1 NMGFRFNGRSSR
13 DYDLLTL
20 CDMILANSQAGL
32 IDINLKQQ
40 QRVIEPSSY
49 VDAMNDYCIHT
60 FEGRPREGQTL
71 DEVRDLLLE
80 QIELLKKGEFEDW
93 LVEATINDLKKS
105 QIRASQRN
113 WSRSNDLV
121 MAFTNDIPWNDY
133 IARIDRLREYTKED
147 IVKFANEHYGN
158 NYAIVYKR
166 TGKDPNAQQVT
177 KPAITKVTLNKENK
191 SPFHEAISSKKV
203 EKLQPVFIDYDKDI
217 KKLKM
222 SKGVEVLYTQN
233 KENDLYTLFYLSDVG
248 SNNDPKIK
256 VAIEYLQYLGT
267 DEMTAEDFKK
277 EFYRLGANF
286 GVNAS
291 QDQTYIYLE
300 GLKETMDEIGRASCR
315 ESKEYDIGDR

>member
-1 NMGFRFNGRSSR
+1 KTIALIDEYFGAWEPNENLPSYTRIEEDPLNAPVVREVFGPDAEWVNIGFRFNGRSSR

-147 IVKFANEHYGN
+147 
-158 NYAIVYKR
+158 
-166 TGKDPNAQQVT
+166 
-177 KPAITKVTLNKENK
+177 
-191 SPFHEAISSKKV
+191 
-203 EKLQPVFIDYDKDI
+203 
-217 KKLKM
+217 
-222 SKGVEVLYTQN
+222 
-233 KENDLYTLFYLSDVG
+233 
-248 SNNDPKIK
+248 
-256 VAIEYLQYLGT
+256 
-267 DEMTAEDFKK
+267 
-277 EFYRLGANF
+277 
-286 GVNAS
+286 
-291 QDQTYIYLE
+291 
-300 GLKETMDEIGRASCR
+300 
-315 ESKEYDIGDR
+315 